1 MGRFLLQ
8 RLPALLPVLLLVLVI
23 VFALARLIPG
33 DPAVTLLGPGATSQ
47 QIEAPW
53 AALAPGGAI
62 LLAVLAFNLIGDAL
76 ADWFNPRRRKAG

>member
-53 AALAPGGAI
+53 AARWRRAAPSCSRCS
-62 LLAVLAFNLIGDAL
+62 
-76 ADWFNPRRRKAG
+76 PST